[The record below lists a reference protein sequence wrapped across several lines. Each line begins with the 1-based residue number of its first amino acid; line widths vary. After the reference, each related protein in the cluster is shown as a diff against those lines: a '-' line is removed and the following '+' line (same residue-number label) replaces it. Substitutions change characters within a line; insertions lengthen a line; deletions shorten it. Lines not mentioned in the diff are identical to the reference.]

1 MDRQRRSD
9 DALVPSRQPA
19 AISAYERGRYQTDP
33 AYRLRR
39 INHTR
44 ALRGRPLVDSLADV
58 KLRRA

>member
-1 MDRQRRSD
+1 MAYSTI
-9 DALVPSRQPA
+9 PSRQPD
-19 AISAYERGRYQTDP
+19 AISAYERARYRDDP
-33 AYRLRR
+33 DYRLRR